1 MKTDEEIRLEIAGL
15 FFRPGGRPQ
24 WEDIAGDAEKMYNW
38 VKRGTSAQSGPA
50 DAEKSAPPVP
60 GASGTPGPGGIPG
73 QAAQRNQTS
82 RNNPTG
88 RA

>member
-1 MKTDEEIRLEIAGL
+1 MKTDDEIRLEIVS
-15 FFRPGGRPQ
+15 FFYKPGRPE
-24 WEDIAGDAEKMYNW
+24 WKDVAADAQSIFDW
-38 VKRGTSAQSGPA
+38 VKQGTQGKGPA
-50 DAEKSAPPVP
+50 SAEAAPTP
-60 GASGTPGPGGIPG
+60 GDTGEPGPGVTPG

>member
-1 MKTDEEIRLEIAGL
+1 MKTDEEIRLEIASL

-24 WEDIAGDAEKMYNW
+24 WEDVAGDAEKMYVW
-38 VKRGTSAQSGPA
+38 VKQGTPSGPA
-50 DAEKSAPPVP
+50 PAQVAAPTP
-60 GASGTPGPGGIPG
+60 GDTGDPGPGVTPG